1 MLSSSSIWWTQVL
14 ETGFAQNLLEPL
26 ASITTYMAQKERPPP
41 EEPKDEATR
50 KKEKAEA
57 KAAKAQAAND
67 AFDLPLAIPQV
78 WPNERNQRSHT
89 KMSDEQKAVIKAQLD
104 HTSTLQKEAESEI
117 AQEWIYCL
125 IHLQI

>member
-1 MLSSSSIWWTQVL
+1 
-14 ETGFAQNLLEPL
+14 
-26 ASITTYMAQKERPPP
+26 MAQKERPPP

-57 KAAKAQAAND
+57 KAAKAQAAKD

-89 KMSDEQKAVIKAQLD
+89 KMSDEQKAAIKAQLD
-104 HTSTLQKEAESEI
+104 HTLTLQKEAES
-117 AQEWIYCL
+117 
-125 IHLQI
+125 